1 MFRKEIYDL
10 HDDRFDGSLNVH
22 QIFTKVFFDNSE
34 SKRKCNVTGNI
45 KFERDDEKGNIGH
58 GKSYCSKEA
67 ISRRKVHERKELSNT
82 RPHLRS
88 SLNSLGS
95 LDAAVE
101 VTSEIVTHHV
111 VESYNK
117 EVICGCYLQKLQNQ
131 LNRENEI
138 AGKDALILKPSKFNE
153 KDVVSKDIVSSVSLK
168 NRATESHQANT
179 IHLAQS
185 KDKDSSFTELDESEF
200 SRSKESPNVNIEFSE
215 SSLIAVS
222 VVLNEDQS
230 IHKKWS
236 DQRVVHHDPKKRSL
250 SSLDND
256 NRQSPKHRRLLKN
269 DKDNCLLE
277 VPVYLGN
284 ETLTLWGRT
293 EAVINNRSSVNF
305 GKRLYLCHEEESKEE
320 FKEEALIKD
329 VSLGAK
335 SYPKMKVRKKS
346 KLLSEIILTD
356 PQQHDT
362 VASNCKAGLSSRKG
376 ACKKSKPKKCKK
388 LCVKD
393 GGVSNSATVK
403 NKASSS
409 AKNRSFG
416 KSKPLKKKRQQKGHC
431 RLLLRGVKR
440 SGGKQPL
447 DGKWPAYA
455 PRTVLS
461 WLIHSGTISTNEVIQ
476 YREGPQG
483 CFVVKD
489 GSITREGILCKCCGE
504 VLSISKF
511 KSHAGCKL
519 NHPSL
524 NLFMETSNKPFIFC
538 QLEAWLAEYKAKKP
552 DPQAAQLN
560 AMDQNDDS
568 CGRCGEGGELI
579 CCDNC
584 PSTFHQACL
593 YAQEL
598 PEGSW
603 YCSQCACRECGDVV
617 KNTEVS
623 AFTNAHKCIQ
633 CEHRYHEACLKQKG
647 MECGVASDHWSC
659 SDQCEK
665 VYTHLKSLIGLPNQ
679 LSDGFSWTLLKCIPR
694 DKNNHSVQQLP
705 PFNAECNSKL
715 AVALTIME
723 ESFLPMVDP
732 KTGID
737 MIPQVIYN
745 RRSHLGRLDYCGFY
759 TAVLEDDDIIVS
771 VASIR
776 IHGTKVAELP
786 LIATCTK
793 YRRKGMCRRLM
804 NCIEEMLKSLKVEKL
819 VLSAIPSLVDTWT
832 MRFGFEPF
840 EENDKRSLSDINMM
854 VFPGSVWLKKSL

>member
-1 MFRKEIYDL
+1 MFPKEIYDL
-10 HDDRFDGSLNVH
+10 HDDRFDGSFNVH
-22 QIFTKVFFDNSE
+22 QIFKEVFFDNSE
-34 SKRKCNVTGNI
+34 SKRKCNVTGSI
-45 KFERDDEKGNIGH
+45 KFERDDEKGNIVH
-58 GKSYCSKEA
+58 GNSYCSKEA
-67 ISRRKVHERKELSNT
+67 SSGGKVHERKELANT
-82 RPHLRS
+82 RHHLRTS
-88 SLNSLGS
+88 INSLGS
-95 LDAAVE
+95 LDVAVE
-101 VTSEIVTHHV
+101 ATSEIVTHHV

-117 EVICGCYLQKLQNQ
+117 EVICGCYLQKLQSQ

-138 AGKDALILKPSKFNE
+138 TGKDAIVLEPSKFNE
-153 KDVVSKDIVSSVSLK
+153 KNVVSKHTVSLVSLN
-168 NRATESHQANT
+168 NRATESQQANT
-179 IHLAQS
+179 IQLAKS
-185 KDKDSSFTELDESEF
+185 KGKDSSFKELDESGF
-200 SRSKESPNVNIEFSE
+200 SRSEESPNVNIQFSE

-222 VVLNEDQS
+222 VVLNDDQS
-230 IHKKWS
+230 IHKKCS
-236 DQRVVHHDPKKRSL
+236 GQSVAPHDPKKRSL

-256 NRQSPKHRRLLKN
+256 NQHSPKHRRILEKE
-269 DKDNCLLE
+269 KDNCLLE
-277 VPVYLGN
+277 VPVYLEN

-305 GKRLYLCHEEESKEE
+305 GKRLYLCQEKESKEE
-320 FKEEALIKD
+320 FKEALVKH

-335 SYPKMKVRKKS
+335 SYPKMKVKKKS

-356 PQQHDT
+356 SRRHDT
-362 VASNCKAGLSSRKG
+362 AASNCKAGLSSRKG
-376 ACKKSKPKKCKK
+376 ACRKSKPKKCKK
-388 LCVKD
+388 LRVKD
-393 GGVSNSATVK
+393 GGLSNSTTVK
-403 NKASSS
+403 IKASSS

-416 KSKPLKKKRQQKGHC
+416 KSKPLKKKRQQKGRC
-431 RLLLRGVKR
+431 RLLLRGAKR
-440 SGGKQPL
+440 CGGKQPL

-483 CFVVKD
+483 SFVVKD
-489 GSITREGILCKCCGE
+489 GSITREGILCKCCGD

-524 NLFMETSNKPFIFC
+524 NLFMETGNKPFILC
-538 QLEAWLAEYKAKKP
+538 QLEAWLAAYKAKKP
-552 DPQAAQLN
+552 DPQAAQPN
-560 AMDQNDDS
+560 GTDQNDDS

-603 YCSQCACRECGDVV
+603 YCPQCACRACGDVV
-617 KNTEVS
+617 IDTEVS

-647 MECGVASDHWSC
+647 MECGVASDYWSC

-679 LSDGFSWTLLKCIPR
+679 LSDGLSWTLLKCIPR
-694 DKNNHSVQQLP
+694 DKNNHSAQQFP

-759 TAVLEDDDIIVS
+759 TAVLEDDDIMVS

-819 VLSAIPSLVDTWT
+819 VLSAIPSLVETWT

-840 EENDKRSLSDINMM
+840 EDNDKRSLSDINTM